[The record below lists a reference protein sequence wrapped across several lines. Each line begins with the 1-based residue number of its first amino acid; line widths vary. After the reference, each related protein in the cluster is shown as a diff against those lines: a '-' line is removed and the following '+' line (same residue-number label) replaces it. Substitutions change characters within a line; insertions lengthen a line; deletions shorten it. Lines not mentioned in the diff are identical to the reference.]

1 MKRNRSNLIRWCAAL
16 GVILVAGL
24 VSLAA
29 DDEKNPFRPW
39 DKAYYLSAK
48 EAQFIRPGLVFEL
61 SNPVA
66 AADGTLTVDIK
77 YTDPKGAPLDR
88 LGIETPGAVSTSF
101 VIARIPRGETKYL
114 SYITRTDG
122 PSPTS
127 GKTATQATGE
137 NNGTYVQKAPGVYT
151 YTFRNRLPSGYDR
164 TVTHTIHAYGN
175 RNLTEFDLGVQLAD
189 TVVHFV
195 PDGSSRP
202 APRDIVAQEACNRC
216 HGSLSAHG
224 TTGRQSVAG
233 CITCHNPQT
242 TDAGTGNN
250 ADFAVMVH
258 KIHMGRDLPSV
269 KAGTPYK
276 WEANGNRI
284 VDFSNIGFPTG
295 PSEAV
300 GTRACEVCHYDSSKP
315 AAAGQEQRLSH
326 VTRPSR
332 DACGSCHDNVNF
344 ATGANH
350 ANVIQLNDTQC
361 SRCHQVEGD
370 LEFDVSIKGAH
381 TIARSNGLPGGWFT
395 KDLPGLRFAIA
406 SVRDTTPG
414 SRPTVVFS
422 VRDGRGA
429 TIPLAQVTR
438 LAINLIERRGSDN
451 ARFWSEDPRATATC
465 STDGGAC
472 TYRFTQAIP
481 AEATGT
487 WTVEMEGYRNWT
499 LLPGTTQA
507 RTVRDSG
514 RNAVLEF
521 AVTGALAK
529 RRVAADY
536 LKCNNC
542 HLSLQFHGDNR
553 NELSAC
559 VSCHNPTQTDAA
571 RRTQAQLP
579 AEAINF
585 KEMIHRIHLGEGNQ
599 RDYTIYGFGGNP
611 SNFNKVALPG
621 GEAQLSQCITC
632 HVPGEFNLPTETD
645 LLNTTD
651 PRNPY
656 FTSVPPQTGAC
667 LSCHQSKFAAAHAAV
682 NTSDRFGEACLACHG
697 VNSTYSPARVHA
709 R

>member
-39 DKAYYLSAK
+39 DKAYYLSAR
-48 EAQFIRPGLVFEL
+48 EAQFIRPGLAFEL
-61 SNPVA
+61 SNPSA
-66 AADGTLTVDIK
+66 AVDGALTVDVKI
-77 YTDPKGAPLDR
+77 TDPRGAPLDR
-88 LGIETPGAVSTSF
+88 LGIETPGPVSLNF
-101 VIARIPRGETKYL
+101 VIARIPKGETKYL
-114 SYITRTDG
+114 SYITRVDG

-137 NNGTYVQKAPGVYT
+137 SNGTFVQKSPGLYT

-164 TVTHTIHAYGN
+164 SVTHTIHAYGN
-175 RNLTEFDLGVQLAD
+175 RNLTEFDLGTQTAD

-195 PDGSSRP
+195 PDGSSP
-202 APRDIVAQEACNRC
+202 AAPRQIVAQEACNKC

-242 TDAGTGNN
+242 TDAGTGNS
-250 ADFAVMVH
+250 ADMTVMIH

-269 KAGTPYK
+269 QAGTPYK
-276 WEANGNRI
+276 WEAVRNTI
-284 VDFSNIGFPTG
+284 VDFSFIGFPAG
-295 PSEAV
+295 PSAAV
-300 GTRACEVCHYDSSKP
+300 GTRACEMCHYDSSKP

-350 ANVIQLNDTQC
+350 ANIIQLNDSNC
-361 SRCHQVEGD
+361 SRCHIVEGD
-370 LEFDVSIKGAH
+370 LEFDVSIRGAH
-381 TIARSNGLPGGWFT
+381 TIARSNPAPGGWFT
-395 KDLPGLRFAIA
+395 RGLPQTKFAI
-406 SVRDTTPG
+406 SEVRDTTPG

-429 TIPLAQVTR
+429 SIPLAQVNR
-438 LAINLIERRGSDN
+438 LALNLIERKGGDF
-451 ARFWSEDPRATATC
+451 ARFWSEDPRARATC
-465 STDGGAC
+465 TNDGSAC
-472 TYRFTQAIP
+472 TYQFTQAIP
-481 AEATGT
+481 ADATGT
-487 WTVEMEGYRNWT
+487 WAVEIEGYRNWT
-499 LLPGTTQA
+499 LLAGTTQQ
-507 RTVRDSG
+507 RVVRDSG
-514 RNAVLEF
+514 KDVTVEF
-521 AVTGALAK
+521 AVTGPLAK
-529 RRVAADY
+529 RRVAAEFA
-536 LKCNNC
+536 KCNNC

-559 VSCHNPTQTDAA
+559 VTCHNPTQTDAA

-579 AEAINF
+579 AEAINL

-611 SNFNKVALPG
+611 TNFNKIAMPQ
-621 GEAQLSQCITC
+621 GETQLAKCETC
-632 HVPGEFNLPTETD
+632 HVTGEFNLPLETD
-645 LLNTTD
+645 LANTTD